1 MLAIIIALFISM
13 NSSLVVRESWKEAA
27 AYMIIINNF

>member
-13 NSSLVVRESWKEAA
+13 NSSLVVRVLESSCSIHD
-27 AYMIIINNF
+27 YY